1 MNRKRIVQRSPIVVW
16 SGVAV
21 LFGIGIAYTPAL
33 GNGSTWTFPYA
44 GIANSYSDVF
54 DITNTGT
61 GAAMWGYATSE
72 YQGALNGKNYSA
84 GGYGVQGL
92 AYAAAGYGVA
102 GIGAGAGLAGTGVG
116 TGSRGVTGSGNQYGV
131 YGSATDSGSVGVYGT
146 VSGNGVGV
154 EGVVSTSSNIGVEGL
169 GSNSGLGVYAQSD
182 TGNAFEAYTSNS
194 TYACIYAYSKATGVG
209 TFSYSASTGDGV
221 YGIGG
226 VGIHGGTTG
235 QGSNLAGKFDGNVQI
250 NGNLNVTGTINKS
263 AVGFKI
269 DHPMDPAHKY
279 LMHSCVESDEMMNLY
294 RGNVLLDSEGK
305 ATVSMPAWFQAEN
318 TDCNYQLT
326 CVGKP
331 AQVYIE
337 QEITHNQFRIA
348 GGAPGMKVCWVV
360 TGVRNDAYA
369 QSHPLNVE
377 VEKSAAEQGKYIRP
391 EEFGQPATKAVG
403 YTASL
408 LPNAPKGV
416 KASIVAP
423 LPIKDLSASRNAAH
437 KPAR

>member
-1 MNRKRIVQRSPIVVW
+1 MRVHVSVFRVRRDGESHPHYIQYASLSRPFSSVVPFFFFAKARCHAFWSDLYTRRSRQGGILILQATQWGGRRNGMNRKRIVQRSPIVVW

-250 NGNLNVTGTINKS
+250 
-263 AVGFKI
+263 
-269 DHPMDPAHKY
+269 
-279 LMHSCVESDEMMNLY
+279 
-294 RGNVLLDSEGK
+294 
-305 ATVSMPAWFQAEN
+305 
-318 TDCNYQLT
+318 
-326 CVGKP
+326 
-331 AQVYIE
+331 
-337 QEITHNQFRIA
+337 
-348 GGAPGMKVCWVV
+348 
-360 TGVRNDAYA
+360 
-369 QSHPLNVE
+369 
-377 VEKSAAEQGKYIRP
+377 
-391 EEFGQPATKAVG
+391 
-403 YTASL
+403 
-408 LPNAPKGV
+408 
-416 KASIVAP
+416 
-423 LPIKDLSASRNAAH
+423 
-437 KPAR
+437 